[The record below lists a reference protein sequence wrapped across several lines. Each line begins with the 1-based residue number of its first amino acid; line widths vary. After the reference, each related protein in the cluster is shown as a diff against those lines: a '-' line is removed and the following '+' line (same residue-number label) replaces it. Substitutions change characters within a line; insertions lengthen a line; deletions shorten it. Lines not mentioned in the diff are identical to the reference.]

1 MQLRNEREKSSTA
14 VSKRGNKMENNAYKR
29 YLDGDSAALSELI
42 CEYKNGLTMYL
53 NSYVHDLELA
63 DELCCETFVRL
74 AYKKPKFRGTSSF
87 KTFLYSIGRNVTL
100 LYLRKNKKH
109 IAESLDAAAAIPDP
123 TDLEKTYLV
132 KERNRQLYTAIGAL
146 KADYAQALWLMYF
159 EELSVSEIAAV
170 MKRSLSAVKVL
181 LHRARQA
188 LKAELEKEGFEYE
201 D

>member
-1 MQLRNEREKSSTA
+1 
-14 VSKRGNKMENNAYKR
+14 MENNAYKR